1 MGNSCIG
8 IVDWKILMEHIS
20 KYFINK
26 SSMANFFI
34 KSGEYNEFVG
44 RGEEYQ
50 YTVIRNFGKAILEQN
65 FTFRDVKLNYIFLVI
80 VIGAMYLFLKRL
92 VEIQQRK
99 KFAVYTLTMYLSV
112 FAYTIGLLLLYVFTY
127 SEYEAVHVASFQ
139 RYISTWFVAIFIFLG
154 AVLLERLL
162 NYNAWLRAACLGIT
176 GYALLSLSSKIA
188 IYDYTLYKARGVQE
202 TIEYRQQYE
211 GIEKY
216 LSILDYKVD
225 RVHIVAQNSTGGEWL
240 NSSFAITPVKTIGAW
255 SLGEPYYEDDFYTRN
270 YTLEE
275 YLQVLND
282 TECTYVYLAKI
293 DLQFVIGYEGAFL
306 DKSEIEQGCLYKIER
321 SEDRT
326 YLAKVEI

>member
-1 MGNSCIG
+1 M
-8 IVDWKILMEHIS
+8 
-20 KYFINK
+20 
-26 SSMANFFI
+26 
-34 KSGEYNEFVG
+34 
-44 RGEEYQ
+44 
-50 YTVIRNFGKAILEQN
+50 
-65 FTFRDVKLNYIFLVI
+65 VI

-154 AVLLERLL
+154 AVLFEHLL
-162 NYNAWLRAACLGIT
+162 NYKAWKRVMCLGIIS
-176 GYALLSLSSKIA
+176 YVLLSLSSKTA
-188 IYDYTLYKARGVQE
+188 IYDYTLYKARGVQK

-216 LSILDYKVD
+216 LSILDYSVD
-225 RVHIVAQNSTGGEWL
+225 RVQIIAQDSTGGEWL
-240 NSSFAITPVKTIGAW
+240 NSSFIITPVKTVGVW
-255 SLGEPYYEDDFYTRN
+255 SLGEPYYEEDFYTRN
-270 YTLEE
+270 YTMEE

-282 TECTYVYLAKI
+282 TKCTYVYLAKI
-293 DLQFVIGYEGAFL
+293 ALQFVIGYEGAFL